1 MSKQERVLV
10 VTSGGGH
17 WAQMMRIR
25 KALDGCDVAYASVGQ
40 GYADDVPGCR
50 FFVVRDAN
58 RAQKLDLIRSAG
70 DVFGVIRRER
80 PAVVVSTGAA
90 PGLFAIVFG
99 KLFGARTVWIDSIA
113 NAGKL
118 SLSGRLAGRWADL
131 YLTQWP
137 ELAREGGPEYSGA
150 VL

>member
-1 MSKQERVLV
+1 MSRSERVLV

-25 KALDGCDVAYASVGQ
+25 DALDGCEVVYASVRQ
-40 GYADDVPGCR
+40 GYANEVSGCR

-58 RAQKLDLIRSAG
+58 RSQKLDLLRSAR
-70 DVFGVIRRER
+70 DVLGVIRQER
-80 PAVVVSTGAA
+80 PTVVVSTGAA
-90 PGLFAIVFG
+90 PGLFGVMFG

-113 NAGKL
+113 NAQEL
-118 SLSGRLAGRWADL
+118 SLSGRLAARWADL

-137 ELAREGGPEYSGA
+137 ELARDGGPEYSGA